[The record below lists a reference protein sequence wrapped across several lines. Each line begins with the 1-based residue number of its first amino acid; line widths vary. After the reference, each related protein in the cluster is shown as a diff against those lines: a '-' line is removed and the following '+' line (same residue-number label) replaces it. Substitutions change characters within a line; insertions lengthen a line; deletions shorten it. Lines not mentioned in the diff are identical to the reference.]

1 MNFFNQLLK
10 KIKNKKAKIGVIGQ
24 GYVGLP
30 LAVCF
35 AKRGFRVTGLDVDK
49 KKVEAINQGKNYLL
63 EMGIDKDFEKV
74 TKLGFLK
81 ATWNILSG
89 CKQQDVIIICVST
102 PIDDNYK
109 PDITLLKEAAR
120 NIGLSRPLGKLI
132 INESTVAP
140 STTVSIVGRIIEKE
154 SGLRAGTDFFLG
166 CSPER
171 INPGDLAHQVENTS
185 KVIAGLG
192 KKDLILVEALYRS
205 AIKAKL
211 IKVSSLAV
219 AETVKLLENS
229 YRAVNIA
236 LVNELAKFCQKFNMD
251 VLEIIEAA
259 KSKWT
264 FQAHYP
270 GVGVGGHCI
279 PVDPYYL
286 LDMAKKEGVKMPML
300 EKALVE
306 NESMPDFVA
315 KNILENLRP
324 KDKVLVYGLSYK
336 PGVKDV
342 RESPAIVLCQIL
354 KGRKIKFEVYDP
366 FYTVQE
372 IKKFGFQPCRKF
384 RKYDILVVATDHPP
398 LAEDSQRIVGSQTII
413 IDGRNFFK
421 KKIGKMVIGVGRKL
435 D

>member
-1 MNFFNQLLK
+1 MKFFNQLLE
-10 KIKNKKAKIGVIGQ
+10 KIKNKKAKIGIIGQ

-35 AKRGFRVTGLDVDK
+35 AKNGFRVTGLDVDK

-63 EMGIDKDFEKV
+63 EMGIDKDFKKV

-81 ATWNILSG
+81 ATWNIIFG
-89 CKQQDVIIICVST
+89 CKQQDVIIICVPT

-109 PDITLLKEAAR
+109 PDITLLKEAAK
-120 NIGLSRPLGKLI
+120 NIGLSQPLGKLI
-132 INESTVAP
+132 VNESTVAP
-140 STTVSIVGRIIEKE
+140 STTASIVGGIIQKE
-154 SGLRAGTDFFLG
+154 SDLQPGKDFFLG

-192 KKDLILVEALYRS
+192 KKDLILVEALYQS
-205 AIKAKL
+205 TIKAKL
-211 IKVSSLAV
+211 IKVSNLAA

-236 LVNELAKFCQKFNMD
+236 LINELAKFCQKFDMD

-315 KNILENLRP
+315 EYVTNNYRP
-324 KDKVLVYGLSYK
+324 GNKVLVYGLSYK
-336 PGVKDV
+336 PGVKDA

-354 KGRKIKFEVYDP
+354 KRRKIKFEVYDP
-366 FYTVQE
+366 FYNAKE
-372 IKKFGFQPCRKF
+372 IEKFDLKPCRRLTKV
-384 RKYDILVVATDHPP
+384 DLLVVTTDHQQLKKDAKQIIGPK
-398 LAEDSQRIVGSQTII
+398 TII